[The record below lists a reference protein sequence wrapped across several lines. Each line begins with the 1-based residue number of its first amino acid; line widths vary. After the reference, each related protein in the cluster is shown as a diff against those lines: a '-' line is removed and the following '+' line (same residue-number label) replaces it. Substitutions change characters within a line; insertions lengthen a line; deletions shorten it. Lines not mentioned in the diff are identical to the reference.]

1 MKKWLIAA
9 FCISGMFALVGC
21 SNDHLIR
28 TSDGQIIEADN
39 KPEIDDDT
47 GMIEYEDHSGRDNQ
61 IPQGDVREIKE
72 R

>member
-1 MKKWLIAA
+1 MKNWLIAA
-9 FCISGMFALVGC
+9 FCITGMFALAGC

-28 TSDGQIIEADN
+28 TSDGQIIEADE

-61 IPQGDVREIKE
+61 IQQEDVREIKE

>member
-1 MKKWLIAA
+1 MKQWLIAMA
-9 FCISGMFALVGC
+9 CITGMLALAGC

-28 TSDGQIIEADN
+28 TSDGQIIEAED

-47 GMIEYEDHSGRDNQ
+47 DMIEYEDMSGRKNQ